1 MSDSAWELL
10 GGIFLVIGAT
20 FILLAGIGVVR
31 FPDIY
36 SRMHAAAKAPA
47 LGIMCIGI
55 GVALSVRTTT
65 VIISVILVVVLQL
78 IAGPVG
84 AHVLA
89 RSVYYGMRPPMDAVD
104 ELAAADEEAPITDPD
119 PQPDD
124 ADDP

>member
-1 MSDSAWELL
+1 MSDSTWELL

-20 FILLAGIGVVR
+20 FILLAGIGAVR

-47 LGIMCIGI
+47 LGILCIGI

-65 VIISVILVVVLQL
+65 VIVSVLLVVVLQL

-89 RSVYYGMRPPMDAVD
+89 RSVYYGMRPKMDSID
-104 ELAAADEEAPITDPD
+104 ELA
-119 PQPDD
+119 D
-124 ADDP
+124 ANESESESESNDNA

>member
-1 MSDSAWELL
+1 MNALGDLL
-10 GGIFLVIGAT
+10 LVLGAC
-20 FILLAGIGVVR
+20 FALLAGIGIHR

-65 VIISVILVVVLQL
+65 VIISVLLVVVLQL
-78 IAGPVG
+78 LAGPVG

-104 ELAAADEEAPITDPD
+104 ELAAADEEASVTDADPAPDDTTDP
-119 PQPDD
+119 
-124 ADDP
+124 

>member
-1 MSDSAWELL
+1 MSDDAWELL

-65 VIISVILVVVLQL
+65 VIISVLLVVVLQL
-78 IAGPVG
+78 LAGPVG

-104 ELAAADEEAPITDPD
+104 ELAAADEEASVTDADPAPDDTTDP
-119 PQPDD
+119 
-124 ADDP
+124 

>member
-1 MSDSAWELL
+1 MSDDAWELL

-20 FILLAGIGVVR
+20 FIMLAGIGVVR

-65 VIISVILVVVLQL
+65 VIISVLLVVVLQL
-78 IAGPVG
+78 LAGPVG

-104 ELAAADEEAPITDPD
+104 ELAAADEEASVTDADPAPDDTTDP
-119 PQPDD
+119 
-124 ADDP
+124 

>member
-20 FILLAGIGVVR
+20 FILLAGIGAVR

-47 LGIMCIGI
+47 LGILCIGI

-65 VIISVILVVVLQL
+65 VIVSVLLVVVLQL

-89 RSVYYGMRPPMDAVD
+89 RSVYFGMRPEMDSID
-104 ELAAADEEAPITDPD
+104 ELADANDSAADASGSGSAS
-119 PQPDD
+119 D
-124 ADDP
+124 ADT